1 MKVYQKKKIL
11 SIAKAIFADAMI
23 VLDAVSI
30 GVILLMMPY
39 IVVNGFT
46 LEPEWKTAIWTVVAV
61 NAGAVIWAASEYMC
75 ETHRR
80 VRAGLIQP
88 EVICRVMRGEKL

>member
-11 SIAKAIFADAMI
+11 SIAKAILADMLI

-39 IVVNGFT
+39 IIANGFA
-46 LEPEWKTAIWTVVAV
+46 LAPEWKTAIWAVIAV
-61 NAGAVIWAASEYMC
+61 NAAAVLWATSEYMC

-80 VRAGLIQP
+80 IRAGIIQP